1 MPWAAPRRWRCTSA
15 LLLGLALHTP
25 AQAGVSVN
33 GLDKAQHSNVMAWL
47 SLAQVAEDAQRSL
60 INRRFR
66 QADKEIRSALQA
78 LGYYS
83 PTISRELNVEKTQW
97 QARFDIDPGPRTEVR
112 STDIR
117 FVGPGSETL
126 QPLFGDDGLTGLP
139 LHHDKYRALKDRLLN
154 VAVNR
159 GYLDA
164 EISSAKLLINRE
176 QAVADIELEISTGPQ
191 FQFGKIDILQDILN
205 DDFVRR
211 YVRIQSGDVFDAE
224 RLLDLQLRLS
234 DLDYFQSLDVSSQRP
249 EGEQAIIDVEI
260 VATPRPPQ
268 RYQLGLGY
276 GTDTGPRASLAT
288 EFRHLN
294 KRGHRLRSDLRI
306 AETQQDW
313 SARYLIPTGT
323 EVGTNWSLKAGFS
336 AEELDDS
343 KSEIWQWQLALT
355 EVSGPR
361 LWQYYLAYEIESY
374 RVGDDARSQS
384 ELLMPGTSLTLRRA
398 DNDLNPRRGFK
409 FYADIHG
416 AQTELLSSD
425 SFLQMLVQTRSILP
439 LGSKSRLLLRA
450 QAGYNIVGKISEMP
464 LSQRFFAGGDQSVRG
479 YAYQSLGPT
488 NDDGDV
494 IGGQY
499 LSVASIELD
508 RLLYKNYGA
517 AVFFDYGGASD
528 QPAEDLVRGV
538 GAGLRW
544 RTAIGMVRL
553 DFAHPLDGDE
563 RGIRLHIGIGAE
575 L

>member
-176 QAVADIELEISTGPQ
+176 QAAADIELEISTGPQ

-488 NDDGDV
+488 NDDDEV